1 MLSVYTRH
9 HPDCKNAGAA
19 LALTK
24 SSMRIET
31 VRNEYSL
38 FRYRLSRNPWN
49 FNMIFNDGNAIGNQR
64 IY

>member
-24 SSMRIET
+24 SSMGIET
-31 VRNEYSL
+31 VATNIPC
-38 FRYRLSRNPWN
+38 F
-49 FNMIFNDGNAIGNQR
+49 DIGCPG
-64 IY
+64 IPGISI